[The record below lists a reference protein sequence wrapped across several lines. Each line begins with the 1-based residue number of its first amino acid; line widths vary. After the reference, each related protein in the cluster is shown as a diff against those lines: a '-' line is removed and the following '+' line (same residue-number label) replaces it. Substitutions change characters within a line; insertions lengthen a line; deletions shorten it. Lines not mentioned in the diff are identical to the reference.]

1 MHTPWVWVPKELCES
16 PENPGSTDVPSGR
29 DGNEGTEGREGRGGS
44 RAQGS
49 HMPSRE
55 PSRSRH
61 ERSAPSVDASRYPP
75 TSYGSSASTSATSGQ
90 SRTQERP
97 DPRRH
102 DSTTV
107 RSPREASRTRTEE
120 PNVVPPPPPNMPN
133 GYVSAYSTY
142 SQQHQRRDVSPRPA
156 DAAQPRS
163 PPKPPTSSASAA
175 ATSVPSALEAF
186 SSKQQLHPT
195 FSPSI
200 VRTPKHY
207 TSASINTPTRR
218 ATTDDSQSAST
229 QARRASGEPP
239 SQSTTPSRRL
249 SGDDTRYSTPTP
261 PARRSTHEDFH
272 NTTVSPGHYQHGP
285 IYAPVSTT
293 SASTTPSRS
302 NSISK
307 TPSRSNSLPKRRS
320 SAPTPASGSPTS
332 DAPPLPFLA
341 SFSQEPEGLLSPLI
355 TAPRGLAGGPSPR
368 ESPTSRG
375 ASSGREVGRS
385 ATYPSLSA
393 SSTFES
399 IPEDHAMPQARTPKP
414 QDRDR
419 NRYSDPEATPY
430 AGVRS
435 PPRSSH
441 TSPEGAPQKIARSAT
456 YPILD
461 ERQPA
466 AHTSSLSPSMHNHA
480 QSSYVSSR
488 SPSTQPS
495 PSYAP
500 TQPSPSYTST
510 QPSPSYTSSRSP
522 STYNARSPNPPAK
535 SPRSPTDPTHVR
547 SRSRDPSRSRASSPS
562 RSHNPLPRPPMP
574 SSYPTTVSSASASA
588 YSSGAQPSTQPS
600 SAYSTANTRSA
611 STYPP
616 SMQPAS
622 AYLSSSQAAPTYSS
636 STQQATKYSS
646 SAQPASSYSS
656 SAQPSTQHHHR
667 SSSTQPPSTYTS
679 ASQSS
684 SAHGSYKQPTSSYS
698 SSAQHHHH
706 SSSSAAAA
714 YSSASAV
721 QPVSSAYSVAPTPQP
736 VNRSPARKVRKG
748 YWNRR
753 GDHLVYDQNRWCIV
767 YAPREQ
773 ANPSELGQYPA
784 PTEGFMDHHGNKAK
798 YDPSVPELPVSLP
811 SHGEPPKRPYEEV
824 CFPVFVGLAVHSF
837 LGLHLVCAICSCLR
851 YHFTGSREGRWTS
864 SVPSKLQSLCSLYP
878 NLV

>member
-1 MHTPWVWVPKELCES
+1 MSWTTTQQQQPQYWAPTGWSGSWPPTAPAGYPGPPPIPTGVNPQAWTSGRWQINPMFRGPVPQASQAGIPAWAPHPSWGPQAASAYAAAAANYNPYKRQPNPGGRDYWNTKLSDNPLGLENMHIRETEHKKTSENGVMHTPWVWVPKELCES

-500 TQPSPSYTST
+500 TQPSPS
-510 QPSPSYTSSRSP
+510 
-522 STYNARSPNPPAK
+522 
-535 SPRSPTDPTHVR
+535 
-547 SRSRDPSRSRASSPS
+547 RASSPS

-588 YSSGAQPSTQPS
+588 YSSVPST
-600 SAYSTANTRSA
+600 TT
-611 STYPP
+611 T
-616 SMQPAS
+616 
-622 AYLSSSQAAPTYSS
+622 L
-636 STQQATKYSS
+636 
-646 SAQPASSYSS
+646 
-656 SAQPSTQHHHR
+656 
-667 SSSTQPPSTYTS
+667 
-679 ASQSS
+679 
-684 SAHGSYKQPTSSYS
+684 
-698 SSAQHHHH
+698 
-706 SSSSAAAA
+706 
-714 YSSASAV
+714 
-721 QPVSSAYSVAPTPQP
+721 SSAYSVAPTPQP